1 MIIAEHAHTR
11 HEMPHRKPPAKE
23 QHDHY
28 ETNDERDEVS
38 NAKTAITDNNPRRL
52 TFVVVVFAMRGYSV
66 GSSSESS
73 LNSTPILSMRSA
85 SMVLAVKVI
94 VRLS

>member
-38 NAKTAITDNNPRRL
+38 NAKTAITDNNRRRL
-52 TFVVVVFAMRGYSV
+52 TFIVVVSDMGSYSA

-73 LNSTPILSMRSA
+73 LNSTPILSIRSA
-85 SMVLAVKVI
+85 SMVLVVRTI
-94 VRLS
+94 LRLS

>member
-1 MIIAEHAHTR
+1 MLMSTMMEGSAGATTVWLSTV
-11 HEMPHRKPPAKE
+11 
-23 QHDHY
+23 
-28 ETNDERDEVS
+28 TNVPTKS
-38 NAKTAITDNNPRRL
+38 STIMTVCLCVNPRRL

-85 SMVLAVKVI
+85 SIALAVKVI